1 MSTIHVEV
9 TDTIAAPPARVY
21 AVLADYRNHHP
32 NILPKPYFTGLRVE
46 SGGLGAGTVCVA
58 DMNVYG
64 TKYTFH
70 LTVTE
75 PQPGR
80 VLAETDEARGMYTT
94 FTVEP
99 VEGGAKS
106 RVTISTDSRPSPG
119 LAGWLERLMNPAIMR
134 RIYRAELKQLDAY
147 VRGLGSERVTP
158 QTL

>member
-9 TDTIAAPPARVY
+9 TGTILAPPERVY

-46 SGGLGAGTVCVA
+46 EGGIGAGTVCVA

-75 PQPGR
+75 LQPGR
-80 VLAETDEARGMYTT
+80 VLAETDAARGMHTT

-99 VEGGAKS
+99 LAGGDKS
-106 RVTISTDSRPSPG
+106 RVTISTDSQPRPG
-119 LAGWLERLMNPAIMR
+119 VAGWLERLMNPPIMR
-134 RIYRAELKQLDAY
+134 RIYRAELKQLNAY
-147 VRGLGSERVTP
+147 VSGERMAP